1 VTIQEAIDAIL
12 AATGAAPLADT
23 VDTAKTGDPSRP
35 LTGVVTTF
43 MASAAVLTRAAELG
57 ANLVIPHEPV
67 FYNHRDETDW
77 LADDPVYRAK
87 RRLIDG
93 HGIVVWRFHDYW
105 HRTRPDGI
113 LSGVLPRLGWRREG
127 EHERPCI
134 VPIAPLT
141 LADLAVQL
149 KARLGAA
156 AVRVTGPDDL
166 VCRRVGLLVGA
177 PGGRAH
183 IAALG
188 RDDVDAVVCGEINEW
203 EACEYAR
210 DATFLGRPRGLIVVG
225 HANSEEA
232 GMAYLATWLRPH
244 LPGLPIT
251 YVPAGD
257 PLRTI

>member
-1 VTIQEAIDAIL
+1 MTIQEAIDAIR

-23 VDTAKTGDPSRP
+23 VDTVKSGDPSGP

-43 MASAAVLTRAAELG
+43 MATAAVLTRAAELG
-57 ANLVIPHEPV
+57 ANLVIPHEPL
-67 FYNHRDETDW
+67 FYNHRDEVDW
-77 LADDPVYRAK
+77 LADDPVYLAK
-87 RRLIDG
+87 RRLLDA
-93 HGIVVWRFHDYW
+93 HGLVVWRFHDYW

-113 LSGVLPRLGWRREG
+113 LSGMLPRLGGRREG

-134 VPIAPLT
+134 VPLAPTT
-141 LADLAVQL
+141 LADIAAHL
-149 KARLGAA
+149 KARLGAV

-166 VCRRVGLLVGA
+166 VCRRIGLLVGA

-188 RDDVDAVVCGEINEW
+188 RDDVDAIVCGEINEW

-210 DATFLGRPRGLIVVG
+210 DATFLGRRRGLIVIG

-232 GMAYLATWLRPH
+232 GMAYLATWLRPV
-244 LPGLPIT
+244 LPGVAIHH
-251 YVPAGD
+251 VPAGD
-257 PLRTI
+257 PLRTL